1 LPNNKIA
8 TDLLKLQPIEVKIGL
23 NGKELKGTIANVS
36 NILKLTEENLK
47 VTKDEIRISN
57 PSDTIPVSILSVIIA
72 VKQPLKEEG
81 GKKEVAGA
89 KNTS

>member
-1 LPNNKIA
+1 MPNNKIA
-8 TDLLKLQPIEVKIGL
+8 TDLMKLQPIEVKIAL

-57 PSDTIPVSILSVIIA
+57 LSDTIPVSILSVIIA
-72 VKQPLKEEG
+72 IKQPPKEEG